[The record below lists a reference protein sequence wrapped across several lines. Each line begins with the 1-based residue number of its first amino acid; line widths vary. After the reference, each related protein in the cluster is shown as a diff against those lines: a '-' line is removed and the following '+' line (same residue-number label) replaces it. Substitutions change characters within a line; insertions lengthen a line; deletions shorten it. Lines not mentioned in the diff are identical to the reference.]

1 LTLLMS
7 VSPQLAWA
15 LRNGMWVFGVESYA
29 EVLRTAAEYTLDGF
43 AGQIV
48 APTLIMEGEHA
59 TLLHGQ
65 PERVEKALTAA
76 KTTRVTLAEAE
87 GAGEHTHAG
96 ALARAHQVMFD
107 WLDTTLTA

>member
-1 LTLLMS
+1 
-7 VSPQLAWA
+7 WA
-15 LRNGMWVFGVESYA
+15 LGNGMWVFGVQNYA
-29 EVLRTAAEYTLDGF
+29 EVLRTVEKYTLDCV
-43 AGQIV
+43 ADQIA
-48 APTLIMEGEHA
+48 APTLIMEGEHD
-59 TLLHGQ
+59 TMLKGQ

-76 KTTRVTLAEAE
+76 KTTRVTLTEAE